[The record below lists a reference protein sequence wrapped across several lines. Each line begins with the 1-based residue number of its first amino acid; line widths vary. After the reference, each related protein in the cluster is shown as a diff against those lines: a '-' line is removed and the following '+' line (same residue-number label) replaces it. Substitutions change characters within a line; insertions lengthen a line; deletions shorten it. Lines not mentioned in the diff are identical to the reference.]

1 MDDTPQ
7 RIEIIYDIILG
18 PIYRLVPLFA
28 PSDDAPTKVIGEI
41 HSAQAR
47 NQRKTYG
54 KRR

>member
-1 MDDTPQ
+1 MDDTPK

-41 HSAQAR
+41 NSTQAK

>member
-7 RIEIIYDIILG
+7 RIEITYNIILG
-18 PIYRLVPLFA
+18 PIYRLVPL

-47 NQRKTYG
+47 KLRKTYG